1 MQEAVSELVVESSV
15 PFDPQQEEASTALN
29 SVKYGITVLKYCS
42 SRPPHFIRLYLH
54 ESQAFTLQ
62 WISREK
68 TYTKSK
74 LSLKDIYKVSL
85 GQQSLKFRTC
95 PKPQWELCSVSLY
108 YQQDTLDLVF
118 TQVSLMHRWISGLIL
133 LRKMSTAAVSGS
145 VRQKMSVQNTWAEA
159 DRDGNHQLDLEEVKA
174 LLVKLN
180 IKAEEK
186 DIRERFRQVDEDGN
200 GVLTLAEFEQLHRLL
215 SDRVELSS
223 LFAQYCVNSAKG
235 KYMTKETF
243 AAFLASEQE
252 EKLPQSQL
260 HSLFQSY
267 SKSPWTQADFSQ
279 FLFSH
284 NDNDVFNPAKQQVHQ
299 DMSQSLAS
307 YFINS
312 SHNTYLTGHQLKSD
326 SSPEMYSKVLLSG
339 CRCVEVDLWDGD
351 DGRPIVTHGHT
362 LCSKIPALAVI
373 RSIKSAAFR
382 LSPYPVIVTLEMH
395 CGFGQQEVLAQQ
407 LRSELGDLL
416 YISQDEGPLPP
427 LSGLTRKILLRGKR
441 PPAGETSYVET
452 IATVDK
458 KNAPGKERIRVTCNP
473 ALTDLYS
480 LYGTQWKLDQRQ
492 PRDTVSLSEGKITQI
507 AASVGLSKLIYHHG
521 FKLTRIYPAG
531 KRMNS
536 SNFDPT
542 PAWAC
547 GAQLAALN
555 YQTPDLPMTLNKA
568 MFAYNGGNQCGYVLK
583 PDYMRAGGPEISLES
598 APVVLELTVTVI
610 SARSI
615 PKPAGSS
622 KGEIVDPFVVLQLHG
637 AAQDASEEVKTATV
651 QDNGFNPVWNSQ
663 FSFSVHFP
671 EVAFLSFTVNDED
684 ALKTNFIGRSAV
696 PVHCIRQGYRAVA
709 LLDYQQLV
717 LENTALLCHF
727 GVRIST
733 G

>member
-1 MQEAVSELVVESSV
+1 MQEAASELVVESSV
-15 PFDPQQEEASTALN
+15 PFDPQQVETSAAIN
-29 SVKYGITVLKYCS
+29 SVKYGVTVLKYCS
-42 SRPPHFIRLYLH
+42 KRQPHFIRLYLH
-54 ESQAFTLQ
+54 ESQPFILQ

-68 TYTKSK
+68 AYSKSK
-74 LSLKDIYKVSL
+74 LSLKEIYKVSL

-95 PKPQWELCSVSLY
+95 PKPQWELCSLSLY
-108 YQQDTLDLVF
+108 YQQATLDLVF
-118 TQVSLMHRWISGLIL
+118 SQVSLLQRWLSGLIH

-145 VRQKMSVQNTWAEA
+145 LREQMTVQKTWAEA
-159 DRDGNHQLDLEEVKA
+159 DRDGDHQLDLEEVKA

-180 IKAEEK
+180 IKAEDREV
-186 DIRERFRQVDEDGN
+186 RERFRQVDEDGN

-215 SDRVELSS
+215 SDRKELDS

-243 AAFLASEQE
+243 AAFLANEQE
-252 EKLPQSQL
+252 ERLTQSQL

-267 SKSPWTQADFSQ
+267 NKSPWSQIDFSQ

-284 NDNDVFNPAKQQVHQ
+284 SDNDVFSPAKQQVHQ
-299 DMSQSLAS
+299 DMTQSLAS

-351 DGRPIVTHGHT
+351 DGRPVVTHGHT

-395 CGFGQQEVLAQQ
+395 CGFNQQEILAQQ
-407 LRSELGDLL
+407 FRSELGDLL
-416 YISQDEGPLPP
+416 YIPQDEGPLPP
-427 LSGLTRKILLRGKR
+427 LSGLMRKILLRGKR
-441 PPAGETSYVET
+441 PPAGENSFVET
-452 IATVDK
+452 IPTVDK
-458 KNAPGKERIRVTCNP
+458 KNAPGKEKIRVTCNP
-473 ALTDLYS
+473 ALTGLYA
-480 LYGTQWKLDQRQ
+480 LFGTQWKLDQRQ
-492 PRDTVSLSEGKITQI
+492 SRDTVSLSEGKITQM
-507 AASVGLSKLIYHHG
+507 AATVGLAKLIYHHG

-531 KRMNS
+531 KRINS
-536 SNFDPT
+536 SNYDPT
-542 PAWAC
+542 PSWAC

-555 YQTPDLPMTLNKA
+555 YQTADLPMTLNRA
-568 MFAYNGGNQCGYVLK
+568 MFAYNGGSQCGYVLK
-583 PDYMRAGGPEISLES
+583 PDYMRAGGPEISPET

-610 SARSI
+610 SARCI

-651 QDNGFNPVWNSQ
+651 QNNGFNPVWNSQ
-663 FSFSVHFP
+663 FSFPIHFP
-671 EVAFLSFTVNDED
+671 EVAFLSFTVYDED
-684 ALKTNFIGRSAV
+684 ALKTNFIARSAV

-709 LLDYQQLV
+709 LLDYQQLL

-727 GVRIST
+727 AVRIST